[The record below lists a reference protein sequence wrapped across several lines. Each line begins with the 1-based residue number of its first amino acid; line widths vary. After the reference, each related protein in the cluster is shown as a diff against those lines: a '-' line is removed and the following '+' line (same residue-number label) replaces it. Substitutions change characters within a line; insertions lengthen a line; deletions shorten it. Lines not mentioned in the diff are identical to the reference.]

1 SLYHHHTLHRGDV
14 LAVNGPPGT
23 GKTTLLQSVVAS
35 EVVNSAVRG
44 EAPAVIV
51 ACSSNNQAVTNIIDS
66 FANVKENQGTLY
78 ERWLPDLSGF
88 GLYLPGQNR
97 QVANHIPYIK
107 RQGGLIGGH
116 INKESDVYLDR
127 AEAYFIE
134 RFG

>member
-1 SLYHHHTLHRGDV
+1 MGYEFPLSISQRKSLYHYHTLHRGDV

-44 EAPAVIV
+44 EAPAVIL

-66 FANVKENQGTLY
+66 FASVKKKQGTLY
-78 ERWLPDLSGF
+78 ERWLPGLTGF
-88 GLYLPGQNR
+88 GLYLPSQGKE
-97 QVANHIPYIK
+97 VPDHIPFIK

-116 INKESDVYLDR
+116 
-127 AEAYFIE
+127 
-134 RFG
+134 